1 MPIGEETMQITK
13 RNYRM
18 IALGLLL
25 TFTSTQ
31 PLLSAQE
38 AVLTTKEIEASA
50 EMEGYATAE
59 LDQRESRTKIKIGKM
74 NLIEKVNKVQ
84 RKTGSTP
91 TKQPGT
97 LIAAKED
104 WEEFN
109 FDEKAST
116 PKEWHEEIGDTFK
129 KTSVTG
135 KGPLWAKVA
144 TSIAISKPDRGEPM
158 CGFKMKI

>member
-1 MPIGEETMQITK
+1 MLITK
-13 RNYRM
+13 RNYIM
-18 IALGLLL
+18 IAIGLLL

-31 PLLSAQE
+31 TLLSAQE
-38 AVLTTKEIEASA
+38 AVLITKGIEAPG
-50 EMEGYATAE
+50 EMAGFAPAE
-59 LDQRESRTKIKIGKM
+59 LEQRESRAKREIGKM
-74 NLIEKVNKVQ
+74 NLAEKVNKVQ
-84 RKTGSTP
+84 HGIGANF

-97 LIAAKED
+97 SIAAKEN

-109 FDEKAST
+109 FDEEAYA

-144 TSIAISKPDRGEPM
+144 TSIAISKPKRGEPM
-158 CGFKMKI
+158 CGFKMKL